1 MIVAMTLVMTMMS
14 FDDFGDANNGG
25 DDFGDGSDDVD
36 DSF

>member
-1 MIVAMTLVMTMMS
+1 MIVAATLVMTMIG